1 MEQLANIG
9 HILIMPFLIINGLI
23 IYRIATRE
31 SADLKAILRETD
43 AEVKVYAETLKNNIK
58 ENIDVIQSPTPLT
71 KKAVVEILNSVD
83 KQVDILL
90 TEHGRVLDKFIELPM
105 PTVAMTLI
113 GIGMGIMTIIEIYN
127 LLK

>member
-9 HILIMPFLIINGLI
+9 HILIMPFLIINGLL

-31 SADLKAILRETD
+31 SADLKAILREAD
-43 AEVKVYAETLKNNIK
+43 AEVKVYAETLKDNIK
-58 ENIDVIQSPTPLT
+58 ENIDVIQTPTSLT

-83 KQVDILL
+83 EQVDILL
-90 TEHGRVLDKFIELPM
+90 TEHGKVLDKFIELPM

-113 GIGMGIMTIIEIYN
+113 GIGMGIMAIIEIYS